1 MTLITLSIEMRNI
14 VKKQIK
20 VSLKNYRCGT
30 FYSYLFFVR
39 RLGGRM
45 TENYRGQKRA

>member
-1 MTLITLSIEMRNI
+1 MTLTTLSIEMRNI

-20 VSLKNYRCGT
+20 LLLKNYRCGT
-30 FYSYLFFVR
+30 FYLVFVR
-39 RLGGRM
+39 KLGGRM